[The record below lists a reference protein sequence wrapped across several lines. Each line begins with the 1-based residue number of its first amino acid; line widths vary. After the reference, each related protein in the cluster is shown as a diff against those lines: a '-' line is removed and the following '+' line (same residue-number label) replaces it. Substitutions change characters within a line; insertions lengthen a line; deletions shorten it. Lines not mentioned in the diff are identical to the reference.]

1 MQPSFVVHWLQGHV
15 ILQVFGKETFVG
27 HMVAQSIVQLGLCI
41 VHKSIPSS
49 LQKKEYTLF
58 ILLVFIIINIT
69 SVIITRL

>member
-49 LQKKEYTLF
+49 LQKKYTIL
-58 ILLVFIIINIT
+58 ILLFFIIINIT